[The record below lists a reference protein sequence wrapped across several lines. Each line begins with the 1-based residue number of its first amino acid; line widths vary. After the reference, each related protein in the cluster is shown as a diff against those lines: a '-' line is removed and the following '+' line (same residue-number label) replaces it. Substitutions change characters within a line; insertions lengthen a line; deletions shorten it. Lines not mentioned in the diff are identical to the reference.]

1 MTTQKADSAVIYIPH
16 GGGPLPLLGHA
27 GHEAMNAFL
36 KELAAMLP
44 KPDTVVVISAHW
56 ESDPPMATSHPR
68 PELLYDY
75 YGFPEE
81 AYKIKYP
88 AVGHPELAAEAV
100 ALLNASGIEAK
111 ADRWREFDH
120 GVYIPLTLMLPNAD
134 VPCIQI
140 SLAKGL
146 DAEKHLLMGQ
156 ALRPL
161 LKEKI
166 WLLGSGFSF
175 HNMRGFDLQAG
186 PDSPSVPDPENRAFQ
201 DWLKET
207 CGDVT
212 ISPEQQRRR
221 LLNWEDAPAAR
232 HCHPREEHLLPLMVC
247 AGAAG
252 YRPAPKV
259 FDVKILGRSSVCF
272 FWPGIV

>member
-1 MTTQKADSAVIYIPH
+1 MSTPKTDSAIIYIPH

-27 GHEAMNAFL
+27 GHAAMNAFL
-36 KELAAMLP
+36 KELAATLP
-44 KPDTVVVISAHW
+44 KPEAVVVISAHW
-56 ESDPPMATSHPR
+56 ESDPPMATSHPA
-68 PELLYDY
+68 PELIYDY

-81 AYKIKYP
+81 AYRIQYP
-88 AVGHPELAAEAV
+88 AAGHPELAAKAV
-100 ALLNASGIEAK
+100 ALLNDVGITAK
-111 ADRWREFDH
+111 ADRWRGFDH

-140 SLAKGL
+140 SLVKGL

-156 ALRPL
+156 ALTPL
-161 LKEKI
+161 LKENI

-186 PDSPSVPDPENRAFQ
+186 PDSPSVPDPQNRAFQ
-201 DWLKET
+201 DWLKATCANET
-207 CGDVT
+207 M
-212 ISPEQQRRR
+212 SPEQQRQK

-252 YRPAPKV
+252 YRPAHKV

-272 FWPGIV
+272 FWPGIQ